1 MTRDKTS
8 VFMITQWF
16 SVVQSCDVATAGHH
30 QLLQTLATTVRHCVL
45 RCQCPEYSVNQ
56 REPLQQPVSDSRVVL
71 IILERLGEDD
81 FIVEK

>member
-1 MTRDKTS
+1 MLVD
-8 VFMITQWF
+8 
-16 SVVQSCDVATAGHH
+16 
-30 QLLQTLATTVRHCVL
+30 
-45 RCQCPEYSVNQ
+45 QCPEYSVNQ